1 MFRALKLFT
10 LFMLIPVF
18 SPYGHAA
25 DSVSLAKM
33 AELQATMQ
41 QHVDRKTTDGAYLVF
56 DSRRTEVR
64 ELYPVTGHPMV
75 LQFDD
80 HFVLCFDFVDA
91 KGQKVEI
98 DYYLARGDQGFF
110 VFHEEVGNRGILEA
124 MMGDGRVSAIK

>member
-1 MFRALKLFT
+1 MFRTLKLFT

-18 SPYGHAA
+18 SPYGYAA
-25 DSVSLAKM
+25 DSVSLSEM

-41 QHVDRKTTDGAYLVF
+41 QHVDRKTIDGAYLVF
-56 DSRRTEVR
+56 DSQRTEVR

-91 KGQKVEI
+91 KSKKVEI
-98 DYYLARGDQGFF
+98 DYYLAREGSGFF
-110 VFHEEVGNRGILEA
+110 VFHEEVGNRGILAA
-124 MMGDGRVSAIK
+124 MMSEGRVSAIK